1 MEIKV
6 PEVGES
12 IYEAQVS
19 TWHKKD
25 GERVEKGDLLCE
37 LETDKISLEL
47 NADASGTLQIA
58 VGEGETVKV
67 GAVIG
72 TIADEEE
79 GEGEDEKGA
88 APAKDEKEAAQ
99 KEDKN
104 AAAEEAEEKGSAQQK
119 KKAAKNKEKPESE
132 SAGKAVPAAESPSK
146 EPEKKER
153 VPEKKQKESAEDR
166 EKKPAP
172 RGSAEQA
179 GRVTRTPMSPIRK
192 RIAERLLAARQ
203 QTAMLTTFNEADM
216 SRVMALR
223 KKHQE
228 SFQQRHGVKL
238 GLMSFFVK
246 ACVEALKFFPE
257 VNASID
263 GDDILTYHD
272 YHIGIAIGAEK
283 GLVVPV
289 LRSADEMHFAE
300 IEQAIADFAEKVE
313 NNKITLADLEGGTF
327 TITNGGVY
335 GSVLST
341 PIINPPQSA
350 VLGMHAIQDRPVV
363 RDGEIVIRP
372 IMNLALSYDHRLIDG
387 RQAVS
392 FLKRI
397 KDLVEEPEEMLLE
410 L

>member
-12 IYEAQVS
+12 VYEAQIS

-58 VGEGETVKV
+58 VDEGETVKV

-72 TIADEEE
+72 TIADE
-79 GEGEDEKGA
+79 GEGG
-88 APAKDEKEAAQ
+88 
-99 KEDKN
+99 
-104 AAAEEAEEKGSAQQK
+104 EEKAEAPGQEND
-119 KKAAKNKEKPESE
+119 KA
-132 SAGKAVPAAESPSK
+132 
-146 EPEKKER
+146 EKKER
-153 VPEKKQKESAEDR
+153 KGAAKEEAVEKEPSPQENKAAETLEKTKPQAEKKAPAADEAGSKVPEKKKGSEKKEETAGADQAKESAPLGR
-166 EKKPAP
+166 
-172 RGSAEQA
+172 AEQKE
-179 GRVTRTPMSPIRK
+179 RVTRTPMSPIRK

-228 SFQQRHGVKL
+228 SFQQHHGVKL

-246 ACVEALKFFPE
+246 ACVEALKSFPE
-257 VNASID
+257 INASID

-363 RDGEIVIRP
+363 RGGEIVIRP

>member
-1 MEIKV
+1 MDIKV

-12 IYEAQVS
+12 VYEAQVS

-72 TIADEEE
+72 SIAE
-79 GEGEDEKGA
+79 GEGGEEKVA
-88 APAKDEKEAAQ
+88 AAREEGKEAEKE
-99 KEDKN
+99 ESTSS
-104 AAAEEAEEKGSAQQK
+104 AEEETEEKGSSQQK
-119 KKAAKNKEKPESE
+119 QKAAKGKEKREPESE
-132 SAGKAVPAAESPSK
+132 KKAPPAQEDRSKEAEKTAKESEKKEKASGAELNKEPAGKAAV
-146 EPEKKER
+146 
-153 VPEKKQKESAEDR
+153 
-166 EKKPAP
+166 
-172 RGSAEQA
+172 EQE

-246 ACVEALKFFPE
+246 ACVEALKSFPE

-263 GDDILTYHD
+263 GGDILMYHD

-313 NNKITLADLEGGTF
+313 NNKIALDDLQGGTF

-363 RDGEIVIRP
+363 YDGEIVIRP

>member
-12 IYEAQVS
+12 VYEAQIS

-58 VGEGETVKV
+58 VDEGETVKV

-72 TIADEEE
+72 SIAEEVE
-79 GEGEDEKGA
+79 GGEEKA
-88 APAKDEKEAAQ
+88 AVAR
-99 KEDKN
+99 KEDKE
-104 AAAEEAEEKGSAQQK
+104 AEKKESRSSAEEDAQK
-119 KKAAKNKEKPESE
+119 KGASQQEQKAAKGKEKLERE
-132 SAGKAVPAAESPSK
+132 AEKKAPPAQEDPSKDADKTVK
-146 EPEKKER
+146 EPERKEKASDA
-153 VPEKKQKESAEDR
+153 EQKEE
-166 EKKPAP
+166 PAP
-172 RGSAEQA
+172 KSAAEQE

-246 ACVEALKFFPE
+246 ACVEALKSFPE

-300 IEQAIADFAEKVE
+300 IEQAIANFAGKVE

-350 VLGMHAIQDRPVV
+350 VLGMHAIADRPVV
-363 RDGEIVIRP
+363 RNGEIVIRP